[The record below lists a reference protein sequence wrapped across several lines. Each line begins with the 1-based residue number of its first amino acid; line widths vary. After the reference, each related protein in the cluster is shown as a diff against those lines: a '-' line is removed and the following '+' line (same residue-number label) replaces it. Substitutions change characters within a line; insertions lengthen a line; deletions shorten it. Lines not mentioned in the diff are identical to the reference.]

1 MSSLYFPIAAIFV
14 AVLLLIVY
22 YDKENEVNAETN
34 IYSRMI
40 FINIFESLAAILII
54 ICAKVLKLNE
64 IVFFL
69 DKFDFVFITL
79 WCSSLF
85 EYVTVISLDKKD
97 EKIKNAMLYV
107 NVATIIILFI
117 SKFTVVNYDDII
129 DTNGLAPTL
138 VGIFCAIYSA
148 LMLILLIINSLG
160 KGKKE
165 FNIKKYY
172 PIFVFI
178 VLIAISLFLRKFWP
192 TMVLEPFMISFIN
205 LIMYFTIENPDMKM
219 LKELADSRDKAEK
232 YNNDKSIFIFNMS
245 QKIKNPLYKIN
256 ELVEDSLVNNN
267 KDEVLEN
274 LNVIKEEN
282 NKLIT
287 ILNNSLDITSLE
299 TKNLRLTMT
308 PYKIN
313 NILLELSKKGEMY
326 AKGKGLI
333 FRKNFDSGLP
343 EILLGDSIRLKQI
356 INAIM
361 INAIKYTEKG
371 FVEFNVNS
379 IIKYDVCR
387 LIISIKDSGYGI
399 PSQEI
404 DKMFDDKLAENESL
418 EIDSEELTLIAA
430 KKMLNIIGG
439 TITVETSKDEG
450 TEFTIIIDQKIKKAE
465 NKIIDLADKYK
476 NNEKSKAVLIVT
488 DSEKEK
494 LYFKKLLNE
503 YDITFSSSGEEALK
517 LIRSGKKYYRIII
530 KKDLKKLD
538 GICTF
543 KKMQGIK
550 GFSTKTILLC
560 DSVAKLEEIKYKN
573 LGFCSVMSENASKE
587 ELKNMFYS

>member
-172 PIFVFI
+172 PFFVFI
-178 VLIAISLFLRKFWP
+178 VLIALSLFLRKFWP

-326 AKGKGLI
+326 AKDKGLI

-587 ELKNMFYS
+587 ELKNMFYN

>member
-22 YDKENEVNAETN
+22 YDKENEVNAETS

-54 ICAKVLKLNE
+54 ICAKVFKLNE

-85 EYVTVISLDKKD
+85 EYVTVISLDKKE

-178 VLIAISLFLRKFWP
+178 VLIALSLFLRKFWP

-326 AKGKGLI
+326 AKDKGLI

-404 DKMFDDKLAENESL
+404 DKMFDDKLVENERL

-450 TEFTIIIDQKIKKAE
+450 TEFTIIIDQKIQKAE

-538 GICTF
+538 GIRTF
-543 KKMQGIK
+543 EKMQGIK
-550 GFSTKTILLC
+550 GFSIKTILLC

-573 LGFCSVMSENASKE
+573 LGFCSIMSENASKE
-587 ELKNMFYS
+587 ELKNIFYN

>member
-22 YDKENEVNAETN
+22 YDKENEVNAETS

-178 VLIAISLFLRKFWP
+178 VLIALSLFLRKFWP

-326 AKGKGLI
+326 AKDKGLI

-404 DKMFDDKLAENESL
+404 DKMFDDKLVENESL

-430 KKMLNIIGG
+430 KKMLNVIGG

-450 TEFTIIIDQKIKKAE
+450 TEFTIIIDQKIQKAE

-538 GICTF
+538 GIRTF
-543 KKMQGIK
+543 EKMQGIK
-550 GFSTKTILLC
+550 GFSMKTILLC

-573 LGFCSVMSENASKE
+573 LGFCSIMSENASKE
-587 ELKNMFYS
+587 ELKNIFYN

>member
-326 AKGKGLI
+326 AKDKGLI

-404 DKMFDDKLAENESL
+404 DKMFDDKLVENESL

-587 ELKNMFYS
+587 ELKNMFYN